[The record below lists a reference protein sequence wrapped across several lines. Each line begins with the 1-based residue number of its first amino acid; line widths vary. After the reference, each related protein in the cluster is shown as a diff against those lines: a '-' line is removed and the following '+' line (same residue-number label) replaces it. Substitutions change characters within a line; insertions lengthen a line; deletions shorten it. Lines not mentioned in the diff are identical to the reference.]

1 MIKRWL
7 KGRLAANERL
17 FEHYWHVK
25 LKLRSAR
32 KLVYHWYDISRVGR
46 HMFWGRM
53 QGQTPTQLQARLLFY
68 YHKLEKGMCMPG
80 AKRMFGAEAAD
91 HVMRLL
97 TAWEAKGFATDDA
110 IYRGALDS
118 LLAYRDCLVA
128 LKLDQQGAVTQRVT
142 RFLAAPRLPDAPD
155 LTATT
160 PLRLS
165 LSDIDFARHRQSLDE
180 LYRIRRSFRDFAPR
194 PVERTVIDEAVRIA
208 QLSPSACNRQ
218 PCRVHLAED
227 PATRDRLLAYQ
238 NGNRG
243 FGDTAPLVLMVTADM
258 RGFFDASERN
268 QPYVDGGLFA
278 MSLLLGLQAQGLV
291 SCCLNWCVAPAS
303 DKAVHRH
310 FGLDDA
316 EAIVMLIAVGY
327 PKPETLVPLS
337 HRKHVHDVVR
347 RLETVA

>member
-7 KGRLAANERL
+7 KARIAANERL
-17 FEHYWHVK
+17 FEQYWHVK

-32 KLVYHWYDISRVGR
+32 KLVYHWYDVSRVGR

-53 QGQTPTQLQARLLFY
+53 QGQTQIQLQARLLFY

-80 AKRMFGAEAAD
+80 AKRMFGGEAAD

-97 TAWEAKGFATDDA
+97 LAWEAKGFPTDDA

-128 LKLDQQGAVTQRVT
+128 LSLDKQGAVTRRVSA
-142 RFLAAPRLPDAPD
+142 FLAPPRWPDSDAAA
-155 LTATT
+155 ATT

-165 LSDIDFARHRQSLDE
+165 LEHIDFERHRQSLDE
-180 LYRIRRSFRDFAPR
+180 LYRIRRSFRDFAPQA
-194 PVERTVIDEAVRIA
+194 VERSVIDEAVRIA

-218 PCRVHLAED
+218 PCRVHLAD
-227 PATRDRLLAYQ
+227 QPAIRDKLLAYQ

-291 SCCLNWCVAPAS
+291 SCCLNWCVAPSA

-316 EAIVMLIAVGY
+316 EAIIMLIAVGY
-327 PKPETLVPLS
+327 PKAETLVPLS
-337 HRKHVHDVVR
+337 HRKHVHDVVH
-347 RLETVA
+347 RLEAVA